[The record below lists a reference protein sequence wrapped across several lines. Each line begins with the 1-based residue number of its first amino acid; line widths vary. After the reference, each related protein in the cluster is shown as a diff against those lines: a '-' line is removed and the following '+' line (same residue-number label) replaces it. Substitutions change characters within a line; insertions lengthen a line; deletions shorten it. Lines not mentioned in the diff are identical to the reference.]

1 MRRDLDLNYDLISL
15 NNSASNLLCSSC
27 FNDNSL
33 GLPDLIDY
41 LFNNDLHKSSVAR
54 QNVPCL
60 INSFLFIFLLL
71 LNLMNALL

>member
-1 MRRDLDLNYDLISL
+1 MRRDLELNYDLISL
-15 NNSASNLLCSSC
+15 NNSPSDLLCSGC

-41 LFNNDLHKSSVAR
+41 LYNHLHKSSVAR

-60 INSFLFIFLLL
+60 INYFLFICLLL
-71 LNLMNALL
+71 LNLMNAPL